1 MSHPSRKKREAKA
14 KKALGGE
21 ARIILKHH
29 NKDKKKK
36 PSRRKSPEEMLG
48 LIHDS
53 YIDPSK
59 YVRNPDDWVSKSYN
73 LNKQK
78 IDFIRWVYC
87 LYPVPQFMLELF
99 TDKAKSELFV
109 NSLLPRK
116 LFFKWFIIIAT
127 GGSFAKY
134 SKEIFTKKEAH
145 LFLNAPDNNT
155 IIENIWWAKCK
166 SIDLGRKVTHAIVKR
181 LFRNINPP
189 RHYLEIA
196 NLFWWQRLLILLKN
210 CEDEVSIES
219 LNDIMDFLRDRHNNS
234 DVFDLKGRTFNSLI
248 KLSNEW
254 HRTMQFRKFGNQN
267 FTWRGIDI
275 PDWNWTDKKQTS
287 TWTVTQ
293 LLTSKELFNDGKRMR
308 HCVASYG
315 QRCMQGQSAIF
326 SLMEDD
332 GMNMPEK
339 HVTIELSSSK
349 QLIQANARM
358 NRQPKGMAKLILNKW
373 LSHNGIDRRR
383 SWVY

>member
-48 LIHDS
+48 LIHDG
-53 YIDPSK
+53 YINSSK
-59 YVRNPDDWVSKSYN
+59 YVRNPDDWISRSYN

-87 LYPVPQFMLELF
+87 LYPVPQFMFELF
-99 TDKAKSELFV
+99 TDKAKSEPFV
-109 NSLLPRK
+109 NNLLPRK
-116 LFFKWFIIIAT
+116 LFYKWFIIIAT
-127 GGSFAKY
+127 GGSFAKC

-166 SIDLGRKVTHAIVKR
+166 SIDLARKVTHVIVKR

-189 RHYLEIA
+189 RHYLGIA

-339 HVTIELSSSK
+339 HITIELSSNK
-349 QLIQANARM
+349 QLVQANARM

-373 LSHNGIDRRR
+373 LSHNGIDRLNLF
-383 SWVY
+383 